1 MCASRVAHSPS
12 SDRARGRCLERSP
25 RRRRT
30 ISSTATYAMH
40 SQHQPP
46 APRRP
51 PAFRLLTRYIHSR
64 VRFSCVRR
72 RTAPTAR
79 RRRRKG
85 AQRATDSWPQT
96 ARAGSGEWRGR
107 EIFHIQIQYH
117 IAASTSSATRP
128 SEPSADKEFRAV
140 RWGMRLACAS
150 RPRSRHSGSA
160 LPSAPKCGIRIRD
173 SGVGGHLSRVCA
185 AARENGPAAS
195 SS

>member
-96 ARAGSGEWRGR
+96 ARVGSGEWRGR

-140 RWGMRLACAS
+140 RWAWGMRVTTEVTALGLGTPKCS
-150 RPRSRHSGSA
+150 QVRHSDSRLGSRR
-160 LPSAPKCGIRIRD
+160 SF
-173 SGVGGHLSRVCA
+173 
-185 AARENGPAAS
+185 E
-195 SS
+195 